1 MKVGDRLSRSDRDL
15 GNFRVPARS
24 SWLSSAR
31 FVVVGMK
38 LSVMEP

>member
-1 MKVGDRLSRSDRDL
+1 MMKARDRLSRSDR
-15 GNFRVPARS
+15 NFRVTLVRRMAVI
-24 SWLSSAR
+24 AR